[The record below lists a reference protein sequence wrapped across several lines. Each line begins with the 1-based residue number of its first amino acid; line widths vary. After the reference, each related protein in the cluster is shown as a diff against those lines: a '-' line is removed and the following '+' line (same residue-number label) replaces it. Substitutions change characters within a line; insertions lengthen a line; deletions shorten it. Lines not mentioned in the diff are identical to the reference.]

1 MWKKLAT
8 PFVKIWD
15 WIKETAWIQ
24 PLLIVGIV
32 FGIIFSISPLVSWIQ
47 GMQDNTGEAMEYYN
61 RFNVSLRG
69 VSADQADDTS
79 EAGKLV
85 QNIMTAYNSA
95 DATERNNAIENLPA
109 ERFFLAF
116 VEEDCTACE
125 EAKGGFEYLEKNFGS
140 GNFVSKTNGTSD
152 NLDFNLVTINV
163 GEERNSGDTED
174 ETLFSVFTGTYSF
187 FFETFGGNMFDSEYY
202 IGGHVDE
209 TSLETFISASSSD
222 TFPTPSI
229 LLVDFTTPENGGVR
243 DIMFQVQ
250 GKDNRSGDGAKAL
263 TLMDC
268 WNKTG
273 DFSLVEND

>member
-61 RFNVSLRG
+61 RFKVSLRG
-69 VSADQADDTS
+69 VSEDQEDDTS

-95 DATERNNAIENLPA
+95 DESERKNAIDNLPA
-109 ERFFLAF
+109 KRFFLAF

-125 EAKGGFEYLEKNFGS
+125 EAYGGFEYLEKNFGN

-152 NLDFNLVTINV
+152 KLDFNLVTINV
-163 GEERNSGDTED
+163 GEERDSGDTED

-229 LLVDFTTPENGGVR
+229 LLVDFTNPENGGVR

-273 DFSLVEND
+273 DFSLDEND